1 MLRWATVVELQKEA
15 VKELRCV
22 CGGDAGLFA
31 ADRRGVLAW
40 SAAGGDFELKAPR
53 RKDEMPGVVALVGG
67 TGLWCGLGS
76 GTIAIYDTEKWSAP
90 PNTLVGAHSAEVT
103 AICSAFG
110 GFAAISGSADFSV
123 KSWDLKGRCLSVLS
137 AHHAPVK
144 CLAAH
149 GAEAVWTGAGDG
161 TVFVARDQE
170 SEGKL
175 SPEEGQVL
183 KLPGPGGA
191 SGIRCLKNLG
201 GKMWAGT
208 DDGRVAIWDGPTL
221 EFEGEAQFHS
231 EAVTAI
237 QDMGDDVWTGGAD
250 KKILCWDTHQRP
262 PMMKYAVGTQ
272 DGYVKA
278 MVRQG
283 WSLWSFTS
291 KGSKVF
297 ASAGLSDEADRK
309 AAGLEGKIEELTAQ
323 LSLQIKSAEDLSQ
336 RSQESEA
343 ALTELQ
349 AASETQGAELVRAQA
364 DLESI
369 RAELAGRVEAEEVAR
384 TALETAKQEAL
395 SAREEVGARERSLEE
410 AQARNAQ
417 ERTDL
422 VGQLGV
428 ATTTAEQARTELA
441 EARSALQGCQNER
454 EVLEGKVGEGR
465 EAAEIL
471 RKELGTLKSLRE
483 TESQEDAA
491 RIAELEARALESQAR
506 QLKELDALR
515 EGLLKEKS
523 EQRDTAQEMLAAAR
537 AERDQILQE
546 SHARI
551 QKVEEEKAALRME
564 TDRLVQQ
571 QADATEAAL
580 KAHAQE
586 REELVARSQ
595 TKVGELR
602 AAMEEATAERAAA
615 VEELRS
621 ELAAARTEAR
631 AAGEAAEAADRQH
644 ARDAEAAEARAVAEL
659 TAVRC
664 TLEERAATLE
674 GQKAQLEAQLGARA
688 ARLEAELAEYRS
700 AAAEQAREQAV
711 VLEAQRTE
719 AAEAAA
725 THQKEKRSLEVAL
738 QMSKAAVHELSGSTR
753 DLEVEL
759 EDTKAEQSEQL
770 REVQAEIATHRAA
783 AETAAAEEAA
793 RAAALKEKIAAAE
806 EALGRERSMR
816 EQER

>member
-22 CGGDAGLFA
+22 CGGDAEGLFA

-40 SAAGGDFELKAPR
+40 SAAVGDFELKAPR
-53 RKDEMPGVVALVGG
+53 RKDEMPGVVAVVGG

-76 GTIAIYDTEKWSAP
+76 GTIAIYDTGNWSAP

-175 SPEEGQVL
+175 SPDEGQAL
-183 KLPGPGGA
+183 KLPGAGGA

-208 DDGRVAIWDGPTL
+208 DDGRVAIWDGATL

-231 EAVTAI
+231 DAVTAI
-237 QDMGDDVWTGGAD
+237 QGMGDDVWTGGAD
-250 KKILCWDTHQRP
+250 KKILCWDARQRP

-297 ASAGLSDEADRK
+297 ASAGLSDEADRL
-309 AAGLEGKIEELTAQ
+309 AAGLERKIEELTTQ
-323 LSLQIKSAEDLSQ
+323 LSRQIKSAEDLSQ
-336 RSQESEA
+336 RSRESEA
-343 ALTELQ
+343 AV
-349 AASETQGAELVRAQA
+349 AELRLAAESREAALARAQG
-364 DLESI
+364 DLESTRTELSG
-369 RAELAGRVEAEEVAR
+369 RAGAEEAAR
-384 TALETAKQEAL
+384 AALEAAQREAQ
-395 SAREEVGARERSLEE
+395 SAREEVGARDRSLEE
-410 AQARNAQ
+410 VQARSAQ
-417 ERTDL
+417 ERADAE
-422 VGQLGV
+422 GQLG
-428 ATTTAEQARTELA
+428 AAAAAAEQARTELA
-441 EARSALQGCQNER
+441 EARAALQTIQNER

-465 EAAEIL
+465 EAAEVL

-491 RIAELEARALESQAR
+491 RIVELETRALESQAR
-506 QLKELDALR
+506 HLKELDALR

-523 EQRDTAQEMLAAAR
+523 EQRDTAQELLAAAR

-546 SHARI
+546 SHART
-551 QKVEEEKAALRME
+551 QKVEEEKAALRAE

-571 QADATEAAL
+571 QAEATEAAL

-595 TKVGELR
+595 TQVGELR
-602 AAMEEATAERAAA
+602 AAMEEATAERAAT
-615 VEELRS
+615 VEALRS
-621 ELAAARTEAR
+621 ELAAAR
-631 AAGEAAEAADRQH
+631 AEAK
-644 ARDAEAAEARAVAEL
+644 EL
-659 TAVRC
+659 FHC
-664 TLEERAATLE
+664 
-674 GQKAQLEAQLGARA
+674 
-688 ARLEAELAEYRS
+688 
-700 AAAEQAREQAV
+700 
-711 VLEAQRTE
+711 
-719 AAEAAA
+719 
-725 THQKEKRSLEVAL
+725 
-738 QMSKAAVHELSGSTR
+738 
-753 DLEVEL
+753 
-759 EDTKAEQSEQL
+759 
-770 REVQAEIATHRAA
+770 
-783 AETAAAEEAA
+783 
-793 RAAALKEKIAAAE
+793 
-806 EALGRERSMR
+806 
-816 EQER
+816 